1 MGVMRITEEIRESE
15 QLIQWLDG
23 KIDGLKIKSEDRFRV
38 AAGCLDMVLE
48 HQKAIVL
55 LTANNLFGSAAALVR
70 SIFESYVRG
79 CWLFYCATDN
89 QIEKFKNEKLDM
101 KLYQFIEGLEKH
113 EAFSGGTLTHVKKTS
128 YTAMNSFTHSGFF
141 QVVRRNTG
149 STIEP
154 NYADEELIDALETA
168 DSFAILTTRA
178 IADMSD
184 NQNLALE
191 VYEKGKKYFEER
203 PNKAPQPTP

>member
-1 MGVMRITEEIRESE
+1 MRIAEEIKESE

-23 KIDGLKIKSEDRFRV
+23 KIDGLEISSEDRFRV

-79 CWLFYCATDN
+79 CWLLYCASDN
-89 QIEKFKNEKLDM
+89 QIDKFKNEKLDM
-101 KLYQFIEGLEKH
+101 KLYQFIENLEKH
-113 EAFSGGTLTHVKKTS
+113 EAFSGGTLSHVKRTS
-128 YTAMNSFTHSGFF
+128 YKAMNSFTHSGFF

-149 STIEP
+149 NTIEP

-168 DSFAILTTRA
+168 NSFAILTAIA
-178 IADMSD
+178 IADMSG

-191 VYEKGKKYFEER
+191 VFEKGKKYFEDR
-203 PNKAPQPTP
+203 PNKASQPTP